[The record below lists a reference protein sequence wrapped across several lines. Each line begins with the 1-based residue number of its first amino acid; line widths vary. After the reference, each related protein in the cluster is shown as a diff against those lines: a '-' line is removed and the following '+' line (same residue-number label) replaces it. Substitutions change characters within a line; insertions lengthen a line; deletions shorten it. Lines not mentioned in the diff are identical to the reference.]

1 MPNWSSVLNEI
12 ADTQA
17 RDGSPFDR
25 VRRKYL
31 SELHKYT
38 SRNVISYY
46 SGFLS
51 KTRIEGIEIND
62 DDKNG
67 FMFSLH
73 EIDTSL
79 GLDLLL
85 HTPGGDV
92 HTTIS
97 IVNYIKSKF
106 GNDVR
111 AIIPQ
116 IAMSGGTMIACSC
129 REILMGKQSSLGP
142 IDPQFGFIAAANLL
156 AEVQM
161 ARQEII
167 ANPVLANFWNPILSK
182 ITPSFITKCDVAI
195 RESQEFLVR
204 ALSDN
209 MFSGYSPQQRADLIS
224 KANELLGNLQGNS
237 HNTHIHLDE
246 CINAGLHIV
255 PLEADNTLQ
264 DLVLTIHHCYMH
276 TLSNTSAYK
285 IIENQMGRA
294 HVRLQQGSAS

>member
-38 SRNVISYY
+38 NRNVISYY

-92 HTTIS
+92 HATIS

-106 GNDVR
+106 GNDIR

-129 REILMGKQSSLGP
+129 KEILMGKQSSLGP

-167 ANPVLANFWNPILSK
+167 ANPVLAQFWNPILSK

-209 MFSGYSPQQRADLIS
+209 MFSIYTTQQRAKLIA

-255 PLEADNTLQ
+255 PLEDDNTLQ

-285 IIENQMGRA
+285 IIENQLGRA
-294 HVRLQQGSAS
+294 HVRLQQGSSS

>member
-31 SELHKYT
+31 SGLHKYT
-38 SRNVISYY
+38 NRNVISYY

-79 GLDLLL
+79 GLDLSL

-92 HTTIS
+92 HATIS

-106 GNDVR
+106 GNDIR

-129 REILMGKQSSLGP
+129 KEILMGKQSSLGP

-167 ANPVLANFWNPILSK
+167 ANPVLAQFWNPILSK

-209 MFSGYSPQQRADLIS
+209 MFSIYTAQQRAKLIA

-246 CINAGLHIV
+246 CTNAGLHIV
-255 PLEADNTLQ
+255 PLEDDNTLQ

-276 TLSNTSAYK
+276 TLSNTNAYN
-285 IIENQMGRA
+285 IIENQLGRA
-294 HVRLQQGSAS
+294 HVRLQQGSSS